1 MPIFHFKGINAAGKK
16 VQDNVTAA
24 DEIALKA
31 DLADK
36 GISLL
41 EFKLIKE
48 KRRSNFLAVS
58 SRVSPTE
65 FVTFC
70 QEFGIM
76 IKAGA
81 TISQC
86 LDTLR
91 KQKFGTVFKN
101 AISDAY
107 EDVLVGLPLSEAL
120 RKHKKIFPDFFCSMI
135 YVGELSGT
143 LPDTLSKAAT
153 YYRNS
158 QKTKNEAK
166 GALMYPLFL
175 LIVIAA
181 VIVLLMNVVIPQ
193 FNQTFEQLGA
203 ELPLI
208 TRVVISIS
216 NFFTAYWLI
225 LLGAL
230 VGIIAI
236 LALFRK
242 TKKGKL
248 FFNTLSWNFPLLQG
262 VIRATAISSFAS
274 SFAIMLNSGLPVLE
288 CMKASENIVGNAY
301 FQSKFK
307 YATIGV
313 NNGRRLSGSLESA
326 GLFPPMLLEM
336 VAVGEQS
343 SNLPQVFNVLAEYYE
358 ERNKQAIKKFTSIL
372 EPLLIVIMAVVVL
385 LIMLSVFLPMFD
397 MYNSIDQG
405 VGL

>member
-1 MPIFHFKGINAAGKK
+1 MPIFHYKGINAAGKK

-24 DEIALKA
+24 DEISLKA
-31 DLADK
+31 TLADK

-41 EFKLIKE
+41 EYKLVKA
-48 KRRSNFLAVS
+48 KRRSNFFAVS
-58 SRVSPTE
+58 SRVSSSE

-107 EDVLVGLPLSEAL
+107 EDVLIGMPLSEAL
-120 RKHKKIFPDFFCSMI
+120 RKHKKIFPDFFCSMV

-143 LPDTLSKAAT
+143 LPDTLSKAAK
-153 YYRNS
+153 YYQNS

-166 GALMYPLFL
+166 SALLYPIFL
-175 LIVIAA
+175 VIVIFA

-193 FNQTFEQLGA
+193 FNSTFEQLGA

-208 TRVVISIS
+208 TQVVISIS
-216 NFFTAYWLI
+216 DFFTQYWLFLLGGIALFI
-225 LLGAL
+225 LLL
-230 VGIIAI
+230 V
-236 LALFRK
+236 LFRK
-242 TKKGKL
+242 TKQGKL
-248 FFNTLSWNFPLLQG
+248 FFNTLSWNFPILKG
-262 VIRATAISSFAS
+262 MIRATAISSFAS

-288 CMKASENIVGNAY
+288 CMKASENIVNNSY

-313 NNGRRLSGSLESA
+313 NNGRRLAGSLESTS
-326 GLFPPMLLEM
+326 LFPPMLLEM
-336 VAVGEQS
+336 VSVGEQS
-343 SNLPQVFNVLAEYYE
+343 SNLPQVFDVLAEYYE

-372 EPLLIVIMAVVVL
+372 EPLLIVVMAVVVL
-385 LIMLSVFLPMFD
+385 VIMLSVFLPMFD

-405 VGL
+405 VGI